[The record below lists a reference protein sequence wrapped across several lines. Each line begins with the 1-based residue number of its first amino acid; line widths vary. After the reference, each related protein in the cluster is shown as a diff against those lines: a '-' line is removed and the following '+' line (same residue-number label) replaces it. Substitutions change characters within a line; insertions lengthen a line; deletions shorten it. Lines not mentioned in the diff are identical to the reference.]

1 MKLRSLGKKL
11 EKGREK
17 ERGAL
22 SEKDSAEW
30 NAAYPFGLGYNPLV
44 CPVNSS
50 YFSISFTFTSSAPF
64 KLVLIFL
71 RNL

>member
-22 SEKDSAEW
+22 SEKDSAER

-44 CPVNSS
+44 CPV
-50 YFSISFTFTSSAPF
+50 ILHTSLFRLLSHLQP
-64 KLVLIFL
+64 LS
-71 RNL
+71 N